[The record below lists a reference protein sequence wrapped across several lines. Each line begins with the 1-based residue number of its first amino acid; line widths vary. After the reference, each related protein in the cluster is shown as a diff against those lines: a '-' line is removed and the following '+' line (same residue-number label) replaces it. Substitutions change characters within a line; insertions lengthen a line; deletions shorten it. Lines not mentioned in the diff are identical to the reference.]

1 MYASRISQRTQLTTH
16 ICRCVGVVDRRARVC
31 RVGAT
36 ATLEAMEHVLHAF
49 LKQPRAI
56 AVSTPRTRECRSRCR
71 SALDNIRVP
80 TWLEPRFGSHPR
92 RSIARRVSMD
102 RLPARS
108 LSLSLSLL
116 FSQRSLQ
123 SRTLIFDHCISASMS
138 RVRGG
143 EGARCGRALRSKGA
157 QLKNSDSALAA
168 SLAASHLH
176 RPQRP
181 LSHPA
186 SWEWT
191 QASRPG

>member
-1 MYASRISQRTQLTTH
+1 LYVSCISQRHWLSISSNQRTHLTQLTHTP
-16 ICRCVGVVDRRARVC
+16 RWVVVGVVDRRARVC

-36 ATLEAMEHVLHAF
+36 ATLEAMEHALHAF
-49 LKQPRAI
+49 LKQPRAT
-56 AVSTPRTRECRSRCR
+56 AASMARRQELRSRCR

-108 LSLSLSLL
+108 LSLSLSLV

-123 SRTLIFDHCISASMS
+123 SRTLIIDHCISTSMS

-143 EGARCGRALRSKGA
+143 EGARCGRALHSKEGLMVA
-157 QLKNSDSALAA
+157 VVVVV
-168 SLAASHLH
+168 
-176 RPQRP
+176 R
-181 LSHPA
+181 
-186 SWEWT
+186 
-191 QASRPG
+191 

>member
-1 MYASRISQRTQLTTH
+1 LYVSCISQRHWLSNSSNQRTQLTQLTH
-16 ICRCVGVVDRRARVC
+16 TPRWVVVGVVDRRARVC

-36 ATLEAMEHVLHAF
+36 ATLEAMEHALHAF
-49 LKQPRAI
+49 LKQPRAT
-56 AVSTPRTRECRSRCR
+56 AASMARRQELRSRCR

-108 LSLSLSLL
+108 LSLSLSLV

-123 SRTLIFDHCISASMS
+123 SRTLIIDHCISTSMS

-143 EGARCGRALRSKGA
+143 EGARCGRALHSKEGLMVA
-157 QLKNSDSALAA
+157 VVVVV
-168 SLAASHLH
+168 
-176 RPQRP
+176 R
-181 LSHPA
+181 
-186 SWEWT
+186 
-191 QASRPG
+191 